1 MATLDRFSI
10 LGIFSSAFLLLVLA
24 FIKKEIVI
32 DVRTL
37 KSSLRHR

>member
-10 LGIFSSAFLLLVLA
+10 LGIVSSALLLLVIV

-37 KSSLRHR
+37 KSSLRYL

>member
-10 LGIFSSAFLLLVLA
+10 LGIVSSAFLLLVIV

-37 KSSLRHR
+37 RSSLRRR